1 MRKVKDCAATVTPVK
16 KLIII
21 LDKKVLNC
29 QLIAF
34 HHGFMNDNI
43 VHRFDCVS
51 LFKNTS
57 QNKLNL
63 PIIWRLFLCDISK
76 LAKQRGNAKKLYDLP
91 LISDICLDDIC
102 DICLNENNFLF
113 L

>member
-29 QLIAF
+29 QLIAWY
-34 HHGFMNDNI
+34 HGFMNDNI

-63 PIIWRLFLCDISK
+63 PTILRLFLRDVSK
-76 LAKQRGNAKKLYDLP
+76 LATKGEMQTKLYDLP